1 VKEDAMTGLEGLDV
15 YRVAL
20 EFAEQ
25 VYALGLKGSIRD
37 QLTRASESVVLNIAE
52 AHPARG
58 NERARKFQIALNEIS
73 ECRGGIAI
81 LRVRRQIRREVYD
94 ELSKLIDRIAAMLW
108 RLSHPD

>member
-1 VKEDAMTGLEGLDV
+1 MTGLEGLDV

-25 VYALGLKGSIRD
+25 IYALGLKGSIRD

-52 AHPARG
+52 AHPATG
-58 NERARKFQIALNEIS
+58 AERARKFQIALNEIS

-81 LRVRRQIRREVYD
+81 LRVRRQIKVEVYD
-94 ELSKLIDRIAAMLW
+94 RLWKLVDRIAAMLW
-108 RLSHPD
+108 KLSHPD

>member
-1 VKEDAMTGLEGLDV
+1 MAKTGLEGLDA

-25 VYALGLKGSIRD
+25 IYALGIKGSIRD

-52 AHPARG
+52 AHPAKG
-58 NERARKFQIALNEIS
+58 AERTRKFQIAANEIS

-81 LRVRRQIRREVYD
+81 LRVRRQIKPEVY
-94 ELSKLIDRIAAMLW
+94 ERLWNLVDRIAAMLW
-108 RLSHPD
+108 KLCRPG